1 MKKKLLEKIKSPISG
16 EKFTIKHEVIKND
29 EIYSGYLV
37 CESTNEN
44 YPIINYIPRFISH
57 QNYSDS
63 WGELWRKTAETIRDS
78 YTEETFY
85 YDAIFGKYDESGK
98 GKKGYSPFGFEWDK
112 DLLNQNV
119 LEIGGGVG
127 VCLEHL
133 MHTGANIISVDMS
146 NAVDTLPEKILI
158 HPKVNVIQ
166 ADVLSGVM
174 VENLYDKIWLF
185 QVLQHTPY
193 PSKTLKGVKP
203 LLKKGGE
210 LSVTS
215 YHNVFYPW
223 YQKITKHFSFGVV
236 YWMTKLLLPI
246 KYYGQQVPIIGR
258 IIRKL
263 LEPVDPRNIYF
274 LAKKGLSKDY
284 VYGKLY
290 EKTSD
295 EKMLLWHTVINTFD
309 TITPTY
315 TNGATNNVIEKWLQ
329 EAEYKNIK
337 VWGEN
342 GARGKATR

>member
-1 MKKKLLEKIKSPISG
+1 
-16 EKFTIKHEVIKND
+16 
-29 EIYSGYLV
+29 
-37 CESTNEN
+37 
-44 YPIINYIPRFISH
+44 
-57 QNYSDS
+57 
-63 WGELWRKTAETIRDS
+63 
-78 YTEETFY
+78 
-85 YDAIFGKYDESGK
+85 
-98 GKKGYSPFGFEWDK
+98 
-112 DLLNQNV
+112 
-119 LEIGGGVG
+119 
-127 VCLEHL
+127 
-133 MHTGANIISVDMS
+133 
-146 NAVDTLPEKILI
+146 
-158 HPKVNVIQ
+158 
-166 ADVLSGVM
+166 
-174 VENLYDKIWLF
+174 
-185 QVLQHTPY
+185 
-193 PSKTLKGVKP
+193 
-203 LLKKGGE
+203 
-210 LSVTS
+210 
-215 YHNVFYPW
+215 
-223 YQKITKHFSFGVV
+223 
-236 YWMTKLLLPI
+236 MTKLLLPI